1 MIKRIV
7 IISIL
12 VLLPLMQGC
21 ALIGAGISAAAAYGI
36 SQAFD

>member
-1 MIKRIV
+1 MLKRI
-7 IISIL
+7 IIIAIL

-21 ALIGAGISAAAAYGI
+21 AFIGAAISAAAAYGI